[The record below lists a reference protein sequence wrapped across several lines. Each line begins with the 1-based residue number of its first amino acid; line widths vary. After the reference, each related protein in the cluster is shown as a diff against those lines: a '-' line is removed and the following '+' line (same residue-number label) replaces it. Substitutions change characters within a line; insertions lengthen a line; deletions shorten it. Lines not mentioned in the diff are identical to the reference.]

1 MSDARAAMLWRRH
14 VGATIDPLAD
24 SCDRRK
30 VATRRAGIACAM
42 LAAAFAIGACSGS
55 AHPGAPPVLPVA
67 PMLVGQPDAS
77 TGSAYYAP
85 CQQSFFVSACRLAS
99 ASAGINLNAPFGQEF
114 ILEFASS
121 RDASAAEKAQLTTEL
136 STGWMCAVESQ
147 CPVTPLHMA
156 DVGAPVTAVS
166 FRLGARGNLSETN
179 CLASVRKGRF
189 VVTVAWISASGVSA
203 QRVSSSAVV
212 EAFLHTALG
221 KVPG

>member
-1 MSDARAAMLWRRH
+1 MLWRRD
-14 VGATIDPLAD
+14 VGATIDRLAD
-24 SCDRRK
+24 PCDRRK
-30 VATRRAGIACAM
+30 IAAHAARIACAM
-42 LAAAFAIGACSGS
+42 LAAFIAIGACGGS
-55 AHPGAPPVLPVA
+55 AHPGAPAVLPVA
-67 PMLVGQPDAS
+67 PMLVGQPDSSA
-77 TGSAYYAP
+77 GSEYYAP
-85 CQQSFFVSACRLAS
+85 CRQSFFVSACRLAS
-99 ASAGINLNAPFGQEF
+99 ASAGITLNARFGEEF

-121 RDASAAEKAQLTTEL
+121 RDAAAAEKAQLTTEL
-136 STGWMCAVESQ
+136 SSGWMCAVESQ

-156 DVGAPVTAVS
+156 DIGAPVTAVS

-203 QRVSSSAVV
+203 HRVSSPTVV

>member
-1 MSDARAAMLWRRH
+1 
-14 VGATIDPLAD
+14 
-24 SCDRRK
+24 
-30 VATRRAGIACAM
+30 M
-42 LAAAFAIGACSGS
+42 LAAFIAISACGGS

-77 TGSAYYAP
+77 AGRESYAP
-85 CQQSFFVSACRLAS
+85 CRQSFFVSECRLAS
-99 ASAGINLNAPFGQEF
+99 ASAGINLNAPFGEEF

-121 RDASAAEKAQLTTEL
+121 RDAAAAENAQLTTEL
-136 STGWMCAVESQ
+136 SSGWMCAVESQ

-156 DVGAPVTAVS
+156 DIGAAVTAVS

-203 QRVSSSAVV
+203 HRVSSPAVV

-221 KVPG
+221 RVPD